1 MPHSAR
7 CFAVLGD
14 FDSPVFK
21 VLSARFANY
30 LFWSGTYVGWTCS
43 ADGSQ
48 AQPSSG
54 ELARELSSIRV
65 AYRNGFLRRFIHANG
80 KCRGGC
86 RDPLRVRHLCLFQ
99 LVRRVTARTNRT
111 LLISVKST
119 QALRQRAR
127 SGVERKKK

>member
-65 AYRNGFLRRFIHANG
+65 AYRNGFLRRFIHTNG
-80 KCRGGC
+80 KCRGGF
-86 RDPLRVRHLCLFQ
+86 RDPLRVWHLCLFQ

-111 LLISVKST
+111 LLISVKSS
-119 QALRQRAR
+119 AAAPSAR
-127 SGVERKKK
+127 EERR